1 MEGQGTLRNK
11 TVNGVLWSFV
21 ERFSVQGVVFLCNI
35 VIARIIGPGNFGL
48 IAMLAIFM
56 TVSQVF
62 IDGGFSSALIQR
74 KDRSEADFS
83 TVFYINI
90 AISIIVY
97 ALLFL
102 AAPTIAFYFEEPIL
116 EPITR
121 VYSLNLILNSMVAV
135 NRTKLTI
142 DVDFKTQS
150 KISLISAVI
159 AGAAGIGLA
168 LMGYGVWSL
177 VYQALILA
185 LLNVLLSFY
194 YVRWWP
200 SKNFSSESFHR
211 RFSFGSKLLV
221 ANIISA
227 AYTKVYNLVIGKRFS
242 KEDLGLF
249 ENADKFNQFAS
260 SNLGSIL
267 QRVSFPVLSTIQDDD
282 DRLRSAYK
290 RFMQVSALIAFP
302 LILGLCGIAR
312 PMIYTLLGEEWMGC
326 VPILQ
331 ILSLAYLWD
340 CVIATNLNLIYV
352 KGHSDYVLRL
362 EMVKKSIAVAILL
375 VSMFFGIIAICWGR
389 VLYSIIALYLNTYY
403 TKKLLNYGFLCQ
415 IKELLPV
422 LAVSGVIAGMGIAM
436 GEFIPNL
443 YIAFVATLVACPVV
457 YVLLCKAFRLSAYGE
472 LMTIIKEKLH
482 GLKKH

>member
-1 MEGQGTLRNK
+1 MEHGNLKNK
-11 TVNGVLWSFV
+11 TVNGVIWSFV
-21 ERFSVQGVVFLCNI
+21 ERFSVQGVVFLANL
-35 VIARIIGPGNFGL
+35 VIARLVGPGDFGL

-74 KDRSEADFS
+74 KERTEADYS

-90 AISIIVY
+90 AISILIY

-102 AAPTIAFYFEEPIL
+102 GAPYIASFFNEPVL
-116 EPITR
+116 TMITR
-121 VYSLNLILNSMVAV
+121 VYSLNLILNSLVAV

-150 KISLISAVI
+150 KISLFSAVI
-159 AGAAGIGLA
+159 AGVAGIVLA
-168 LMGYGVWSL
+168 WMDYGVWAL

-185 LLNVLLSFY
+185 ALNVVFSFY

-200 SKNFSSESFHR
+200 RSGFSVESFNNL
-211 RFSFGSKLLV
+211 FAFGSKLLV

-227 AYTKVYNLVIGKRFS
+227 AYSKIYNLVIGKRFT
-242 KEDLGLF
+242 KADLGLF

-260 SNLGSIL
+260 SNLGGIL

-282 DRLRSAYK
+282 VRLKAAYK
-290 RFMQVSALIAFP
+290 KFMQISALIAFP
-302 LILGLCGIAR
+302 LILGIGGIAR
-312 PMIYTLLGEEWMGC
+312 PMIEVLLGEKWMGC

-331 ILSLAYLWD
+331 VLTLAYLWD
-340 CVIATNLNLIYV
+340 CVISTNLNLIYV

-362 EMVKKSIAVAILL
+362 EVIKKILAFGIL
-375 VSMFFGIIAICWGR
+375 AVSMFFGILAICWGR
-389 VLYSIIALYLNTYY
+389 VLYSVIALYLNTYY
-403 TKKLLNYGFLCQ
+403 TKKLLNYGFFAQ
-415 IKELLPV
+415 IKELLPILLMSGAMAALG
-422 LAVSGVIAGMGIAM
+422 LAISALV
-436 GEFIPNL
+436 PNPYL
-443 YIAFVATLVACPVV
+443 AFALTLVACPVAYIAMCMGFKV
-457 YVLLCKAFRLSAYGE
+457 EAYRELLDIVK
-472 LMTIIKEKLH
+472 TKIN